1 VVAFLFDFSNQILA
15 ITKTL
20 DRFPS
25 VLLLSVVK
33 GFAFLFQLGKIFLAK
48 FFLPLGVLHSLCF
61 RCAQLHAPNLAG
73 NCFWQIHELQSSH
86 TLIRR

>member
-1 VVAFLFDFSNQILA
+1 MVAFLFDFSNQILA

-20 DRFPS
+20 DWVSS
-25 VLLLSVVK
+25 VLLLSSVVK

-61 RCAQLHAPNLAG
+61 RRA
-73 NCFWQIHELQSSH
+73 
-86 TLIRR
+86 